1 MCGGRGEIVRS
12 LAGHDRGAVFCVLES
27 EGKFLLLV
35 DGKERPIGHPKRKNS
50 KHVEALGHFKHPVLE
65 RLEQGET
72 VLDSELRRALAAFR
86 DEWSRR

>member
-12 LAGHDRGAVFCVLES
+12 LAGHDRGAVFCILGFEGES
-27 EGKFLLLV
+27 LLLADGRERAV
-35 DGKERPIGHPKRKNS
+35 DRPKRKNRR
-50 KHVEALGHFKHPVLE
+50 HVALLGPFEHPVE
-65 RLEQGET
+65 RGET

>member
-12 LAGHDRGAVFCVLES
+12 LAGHDRGAVFCILGF
-27 EGKFLLLV
+27 EGEFLLLA
-35 DGKERPIGHPKRKNS
+35 DGKERPVGRPKRKNRR
-50 KHVEALGHFKHPVLE
+50 HVALLGPFQHPVLE